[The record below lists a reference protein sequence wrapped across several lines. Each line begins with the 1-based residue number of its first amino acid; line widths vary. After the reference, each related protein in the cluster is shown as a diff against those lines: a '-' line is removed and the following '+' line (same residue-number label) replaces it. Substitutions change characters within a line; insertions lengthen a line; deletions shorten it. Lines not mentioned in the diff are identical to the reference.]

1 MTNKVFHF
9 SLLRA
14 AIALLI
20 FLFVA
25 AAIPL
30 VFILYWP
37 LGQPPQGQTTDIR
50 IKSGTSPDSIAV
62 MMERSG
68 IVSSSSRFLLALKLL
83 NKGGALRAGHFR
95 IPYPLSN
102 LGAIRAL
109 TEGPQILTRVTIP
122 EGLTTRRIAAIFR
135 REMAMDSVRFVQL
148 TRDSSFIARFRI
160 DADDLE
166 GYLYPETYFF
176 PYGSTEAQVI
186 APLVQQFKKMVWD
199 TLYLRSQEMGF
210 TTAEIVTLASI
221 IQAEAKLSREMP
233 TISSVYH
240 NRLRLGIPLQADPTI
255 QYLLPDGPRR
265 LLYRDLEIDSPY
277 NTYLYRGLPPGPIG
291 SPGREAI
298 LAALHPEATDY
309 LFFVADTRGGHTFSA
324 NFRGH
329 LKAKS
334 VLDRERKRLSQANRK

>member
-1 MTNKVFHF
+1 MTNQVFHF
-9 SLLRA
+9 SFRRA
-14 AIALLI
+14 AVALLI
-20 FLFVA
+20 VLLLA
-25 AAIPL
+25 AIIPL

-37 LGQPPQGQTTDIR
+37 LGQPSPEQTADIR
-50 IKSGTSPDSIAV
+50 IKFGTPPDSIAA
-62 MMERSG
+62 MMERAG
-68 IVSSSSRFLLALKLL
+68 IVSSSGRFLWALKLL

-102 LGAIRAL
+102 QRAIRAL
-109 TEGPQILTRVTIP
+109 TEGPQILTKVTIP

-135 REMAMDSVRFVQL
+135 REMALDSARFVQL
-148 TRDSSFIARFRI
+148 ARDSTFIARFRI
-160 DADDLE
+160 QAADLE
-166 GYLYPETYFF
+166 GYLYPETYLF

-186 APLVQQFKKMVWD
+186 TPMVLQFKKMVWD
-199 TLYLRSQEMGF
+199 TLYQRSQEMGF
-210 TTAEIVTLASI
+210 TTGEMVTLASI
-221 IQAEAKLSREMP
+221 IQAEAKLSREMR

-255 QYLLPDGPRR
+255 QYLLPNGPRR

-291 SPGREAI
+291 NPGKEAV